1 LEFVQFLQQALVIG
15 HSFHDEADDP
25 LPVDQIGNA
34 SALKKPAYLTGRIID
49 QRKGYS
55 VFLAELLVGLDGIA
69 ADAQN
74 LSVALAKGFQIP
86 LESDQFVA
94 SDRGEISKVE
104 GEDDILSTQGG
115 KSDRS
120 PGRFPGEVGGRGAD
134 FQGVSREARQG
145 DPCGSEQP
153 SKQSFHGVLP
163 WCSLRESLR
172 HRRRCASARRFPRP
186 CCQPP

>member
-1 LEFVQFLQQALVIG
+1 MQQALVIG
-15 HSFHDEADDP
+15 HPLHDETDDP

-34 SALKKPAYLTGRIID
+34 SARKKLANLPGRIID

-55 VFLAELLVGLDGIA
+55 VLLAELLVGFDGVA

-74 LSVALAKGFQIP
+74 LGVALAKGCQIP
-86 LESDQFVA
+86 LESDQFIA
-94 SDRGEISKVE
+94 SDRGEIGKVE
-104 GEDDILSTQGG
+104 GEDDILSPQGG
-115 KSDRS
+115 KPDRS
-120 PGRFPGEVGGRGAD
+120 LGRFPGEVGCRGAD

-163 WCSLRESLR
+163 EVQ
-172 HRRRCASARRFPRP
+172 SA
-186 CCQPP
+186 